1 VKWFVCFALLALCIS
16 CEFNPLSERQ
26 VEIVITEEHPWK
38 KVSHRPL
45 WHTLVYYD
53 ASGDLKHVH
62 LEGGTTK
69 ATIAVR
75 RDRLTVFCAY
85 PLSSLFPYGGFFYPG
100 CRTPIVLDQKQGRL
114 ASLLLDAYPHN
125 AQAIEN
131 LNGEALVAMA
141 CDVALLDT
149 SKFLVDLLNGTVDQE
164 SLILLPK
171 LAITLADLPAGYW
184 INERSDQRS
193 FYFLWNDA
201 IEVEAEGLVERWW
214 NQEMQLCLTLYA
226 DLVEGTFSTSL
237 SKAPLW

>member
-1 VKWFVCFALLALCIS
+1 
-16 CEFNPLSERQ
+16 
-26 VEIVITEEHPWK
+26 
-38 KVSHRPL
+38 
-45 WHTLVYYD
+45 
-53 ASGDLKHVH
+53 
-62 LEGGTTK
+62 
-69 ATIAVR
+69 
-75 RDRLTVFCAY
+75 
-85 PLSSLFPYGGFFYPG
+85 
-100 CRTPIVLDQKQGRL
+100 
-114 ASLLLDAYPHN
+114 
-125 AQAIEN
+125 
-131 LNGEALVAMA
+131 MA